1 MKIFRQSTLPESRTT
16 RTKYRLLH
24 NDFANDYA
32 ELLKK
37 SDKAT
42 MEIKRLRCL
51 ALEILK
57 TVNNLNPYYMKEI
70 FSKTTNRT
78 HRLLDINFNQDN
90 TTRYGSN
97 SLRSLGPHIWNYLP
111 LEIKEETEYA
121 KFRNY
126 MSDWF
131 GLKCKCDMCS
141 FLNVQTML
149 ISFDYDL
156 GFDPFNYVTVLC
168 II

>member
-51 ALEILK
+51 ALEIFK

-97 SLRSLGPHIWNYLP
+97 SLRRTPYLE
-111 LEIKEETEYA
+111 LFA
-121 KFRNY
+121 A
-126 MSDWF
+126 
-131 GLKCKCDMCS
+131 
-141 FLNVQTML
+141 
-149 ISFDYDL
+149 
-156 GFDPFNYVTVLC
+156 
-168 II
+168 